1 MSLNYDLKSA
11 KNDVENINFE
21 QEYDELISD
30 ILAVYNLHRYTFK
43 NAIGENS
50 GEIVDLLIE
59 HCKKDFFA
67 YAALVYVLCV
77 EAEMSNEAVLSYT
90 TTYKQT
96 LKKLREE
103 AAERDALL
111 NTKEAC
117 WVLRRAKYDC
127 RRVFRDY
134 KLVLSLRLAKN

>member
-1 MSLNYDLKSA
+1 MSLSYDLTCAES
-11 KNDVENINFE
+11 DVAHINLDK
-21 QEYDELISD
+21 EYNELISD

-43 NAIGENS
+43 NALGENS

-77 EAEMSNEAVLSYT
+77 EVGVSNEAFLSYT

-103 AAERDALL
+103 AERDAILHA
-111 NTKEAC
+111 KEAC
-117 WVLRRAKYDC
+117 
-127 RRVFRDY
+127 
-134 KLVLSLRLAKN
+134 

>member
-1 MSLNYDLKSA
+1 MSLNYDLMRAESDIK
-11 KNDVENINFE
+11 NINLN
-21 QEYDELISD
+21 QEFDFLIVD
-30 ILAVYNLHRYTFK
+30 IKIVYNRHRYTFK
-43 NAIGENS
+43 NALGENS
-50 GEIVDLLIE
+50 GEIIDLLIE

-103 AAERDALL
+103 AEKDALL
-111 NTKEAC
+111 YSDEAC
-117 WVLRRAKYDC
+117 
-127 RRVFRDY
+127 
-134 KLVLSLRLAKN
+134 

>member
-1 MSLNYDLKSA
+1 MSLNYDLMRA

-43 NAIGENS
+43 NALGENS

-67 YAALVYVLCV
+67 YAALVYVLCD

-103 AAERDALL
+103 AERDALL
-111 NTKEAC
+111 YSDEAC
-117 WVLRRAKYDC
+117 
-127 RRVFRDY
+127 
-134 KLVLSLRLAKN
+134 

>member
-1 MSLNYDLKSA
+1 MSLSYDLACAES
-11 KNDVENINFE
+11 DVKNINFE

-43 NAIGENS
+43 NALGENS

-67 YAALVYVLCV
+67 YAALIYVLCV
-77 EAEMSNEAVLSYT
+77 EVGISNEAVLSYT

-103 AAERDALL
+103 AEKDAILH
-111 NTKEAC
+111 TKEAC
-117 WVLRRAKYDC
+117 WVLRQAKYDN

-134 KLVLSLRLAKN
+134 KRT

>member
-1 MSLNYDLKSA
+1 MSLNYDLMRA

-21 QEYDELISD
+21 KEYDELISD

-43 NAIGENS
+43 NALGENS

-67 YAALVYVLCV
+67 YAALVYVLCD
-77 EAEMSNEAVLSYT
+77 EAKMSNEAVLSYT

-103 AAERDALL
+103 ADKDALL
-111 NTKEAC
+111 YSDEAC
-117 WVLRRAKYDC
+117 
-127 RRVFRDY
+127 
-134 KLVLSLRLAKN
+134 

>member
-1 MSLNYDLKSA
+1 MSLSHDLACAES
-11 KNDVENINFE
+11 DVAHINLNK
-21 QEYDELISD
+21 EYDELISD
-30 ILAVYNLHRYTFK
+30 ILAVYNFHRYTFK

-59 HCKKDFFA
+59 HCKDNIFA
-67 YAALVYVLCV
+67 YSALIYVLCV

-103 AAERDALL
+103 AERDAILH
-111 NTKEAC
+111 TKEAC
-117 WVLRRAKYDC
+117 
-127 RRVFRDY
+127 
-134 KLVLSLRLAKN
+134 

>member
-1 MSLNYDLKSA
+1 MRA

-21 QEYDELISD
+21 QEYDELITD
-30 ILAVYNLHRYTFK
+30 IEAVYSRHRHTFK
-43 NAIGENS
+43 NALGENS

-67 YAALVYVLCV
+67 YAALVYMLCV

-103 AAERDALL
+103 AEKDALL
-111 NTKEAC
+111 YSDEAC
-117 WVLRRAKYDC
+117 
-127 RRVFRDY
+127 
-134 KLVLSLRLAKN
+134 

>member
-1 MSLNYDLKSA
+1 MSLNYDLMRA

-21 QEYDELISD
+21 QEYDELITD
-30 ILAVYNLHRYTFK
+30 IKAVYNLHRYTFK
-43 NAIGENS
+43 NALGENS

-67 YAALVYVLCV
+67 YAALVYVLCD
-77 EAEMSNEAVLSYT
+77 EAKMSNEAVLSYT

-103 AAERDALL
+103 ADKDALL
-111 NTKEAC
+111 YSDEAC
-117 WVLRRAKYDC
+117 
-127 RRVFRDY
+127 
-134 KLVLSLRLAKN
+134 

>member
-1 MSLNYDLKSA
+1 MSLSYDLARAES
-11 KNDVENINFE
+11 DVKNINFE

-43 NAIGENS
+43 NALGENS

-59 HCKKDFFA
+59 HCQKDFFA

-77 EAEMSNEAVLSYT
+77 EVGISNEAVLSYT

-103 AAERDALL
+103 AEKDALL
-111 NTKEAC
+111 YSDEAC
-117 WVLRRAKYDC
+117 
-127 RRVFRDY
+127 
-134 KLVLSLRLAKN
+134 

>member
-1 MSLNYDLKSA
+1 MSLNYDLACAES
-11 KNDVENINFE
+11 DVENINFE

-43 NAIGENS
+43 NALGENS

-90 TTYKQT
+90 TTYKKS
-96 LKKLREE
+96 LEILREE
-103 AAERDALL
+103 AERDALL
-111 NTKEAC
+111 YSDEAC
-117 WVLRRAKYDC
+117 
-127 RRVFRDY
+127 
-134 KLVLSLRLAKN
+134 

>member
-1 MSLNYDLKSA
+1 MSLSHDLACAES
-11 KNDVENINFE
+11 DVKNINFE

-30 ILAVYNLHRYTFK
+30 IKTVYNRHYDTFK
-43 NAIGENS
+43 NALGENS

-59 HCKKDFFA
+59 HCKKNFFA

-103 AAERDALL
+103 AERDAILH
-111 NTKEAC
+111 TKEAC
-117 WVLRRAKYDC
+117 
-127 RRVFRDY
+127 
-134 KLVLSLRLAKN
+134 

>member
-43 NAIGENS
+43 NALGENS

-90 TTYKQT
+90 TTYKKS
-96 LKKLREE
+96 LEKLREE
-103 AAERDALL
+103 AEKDALL
-111 NTKEAC
+111 YSDEAC
-117 WVLRRAKYDC
+117 
-127 RRVFRDY
+127 
-134 KLVLSLRLAKN
+134 

>member
-1 MSLNYDLKSA
+1 MHSFQQWWRDQKYRLFKYQKGLKMSLNYDLKSA

-43 NAIGENS
+43 NALGENS

-90 TTYKQT
+90 TTYKKS
-96 LKKLREE
+96 LEILREE
-103 AAERDALL
+103 AERDALL
-111 NTKEAC
+111 YSDEAC
-117 WVLRRAKYDC
+117 
-127 RRVFRDY
+127 
-134 KLVLSLRLAKN
+134 

>member
-1 MSLNYDLKSA
+1 MSLSYDLKSA

-43 NAIGENS
+43 NALGENS

-103 AAERDALL
+103 AERDALL
-111 NTKEAC
+111 YSDEAC
-117 WVLRRAKYDC
+117 
-127 RRVFRDY
+127 
-134 KLVLSLRLAKN
+134 